1 MVRVRSAVGMVCLS
15 SILVLYSSVLFFLF
29 RMGSLVMSEM
39 EMSWMM
45 IVVVLVVLVC
55 LAVSAERVELTASE
69 ETSRKSLIFWG
80 LSTVEQNN
88 KIN

>member
-1 MVRVRSAVGMVCLS
+1 MVCLS

-39 EMSWMM
+39 EMSWM
-45 IVVVLVVLVC
+45 IVVLVVVLVC
-55 LAVSAERVELTASE
+55 LAVIAERVELTASE

-88 KIN
+88 KIK